1 MKVVV
6 VAEQLRRPVSGG
18 IGTYIQGL
26 VQGLR
31 SVGSV
36 EVEALAS
43 WVRPGPDA
51 VADLGVPVRAVPLP
65 GPLLTRAWD
74 RGLFRPRVTAD
85 VVHATSLATPP
96 KGRVPL
102 TVMIHDLGWRQLPDA
117 YPRRGRAWHEAALQ
131 RAWTRAALIMAPSSV
146 VASELMAAGGPGRR
160 IEVVEEGCDH
170 LPEPDAAGASALLR
184 RLGVDGPYLLSVSTL
199 EPRKNLAR
207 LIDAYG
213 RARPRLPGAWPL
225 VVAGPSGWGPSL
237 APHPDQAGVVLAGR
251 QDGAVLSGLYAGS
264 RLVAYVPLLEGW
276 GLPAVEAMAAGVPV
290 VASPLPSTAKAAFEV
305 DPLDVDAIAGA
316 LVEVA
321 SDEATR
327 RQLVA
332 AGRARAG
339 QLTWANAASRHVE
352 LWRTL

>member
-6 VAEQLRRPVSGG
+6 VAEQLRRPAPGG

-26 VQGLR
+26 LQGLR
-31 SVGSV
+31 TVSSAEV
-36 EVEALAS
+36 EVLAS
-43 WVRPGPDA
+43 WVRPGANA
-51 VADLGVPVRAVPLP
+51 VSDLGVPVRTVPLP

-74 RGLFRPRVTAD
+74 RGWFRPHVAAD
-85 VVHATSLATPP
+85 VMHASSLALPP
-96 KGRVPL
+96 KGPMPL
-102 TVMIHDLGWRQLPDA
+102 TVMIHDLGWRHLPDA

-131 RAWTRAALIMAPSSV
+131 RAWSRAALIMAPSAA
-146 VASELMAAGGPGRR
+146 VADDLMAAGGPGRR

-170 LPEPDAAGASALLR
+170 LPEPDAAGASALLH
-184 RLGVDGPYLLSVSTL
+184 RLGIDGPYLLSVSTL

-213 RARPRLPGAWPL
+213 RARARLPEPWPL

-237 APHPDQAGVVLAGR
+237 APQAEQAGVVLAGR

-290 VASPLPSTAKAAFEV
+290 VASPLPSTGKAAFEV
-305 DPLDVDAIAGA
+305 DPLDEDAIAAA

-327 RQLVA
+327 RQLIASGRVRA
-332 AGRARAG
+332 AE
-339 QLTWANAASRHVE
+339 LTWANAAARHVE